1 MIENHTDQELWF
13 MAEEAS
19 AYGTDV
25 SAEEINGKTIYDQDG
40 IKMVAVFTDSSSKS
54 FTRIF

>member
-1 MIENHTDQELWF
+1 